1 MVSGDLKARYFSL
14 QRLGSLVNQPKMC
27 ALLTETGAENDLL
40 VLLLTQVLY
49 KPFFVSHRKSY
60 LS

>member
-49 KPFFVSHRKSY
+49 LPVFC
-60 LS
+60 